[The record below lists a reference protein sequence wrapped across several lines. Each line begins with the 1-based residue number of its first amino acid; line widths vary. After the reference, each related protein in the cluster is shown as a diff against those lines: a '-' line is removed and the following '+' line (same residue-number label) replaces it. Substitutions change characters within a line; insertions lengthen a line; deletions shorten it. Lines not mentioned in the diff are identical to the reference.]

1 MTVGLVLAVW
11 RGCRTYAPARCHS
24 PSPPLPYPPYEHPTQ
39 RIFVVFLLKIIH
51 SPRAPRG
58 CNSGAPRLNTRS
70 PRLPTAAMQNTAEQ
84 LWVGEGQTLY
94 LSNEDLMFEWTT
106 GFATRSKNLDSLCLD
121 KIVRAH
127 RAALRLA
134 ARTTRLL
141 THYLFRMCS
150 QVYMMM
156 VQRSRNSL
164 LIGAFL
170 VSIFVPIFL
179 GWTTIGDG
187 CTLKQRHACENNQA
201 GCPDDCKADEAWI
214 DDAVILGICWGLA
227 LILVIVYICTMTT
240 TLVFG
245 TAPSAGMGTDGT
257 VHIHLTGPE
266 AQNDGDRIMK
276 QIHRR
281 RGAVMRGETH

>member
-1 MTVGLVLAVW
+1 MQIAPAGAASESRVSDGWEAATAVTVGLVLAVW

-24 PSPPLPYPPYEHPTQ
+24 PSPPLPYPPYEHPKQ

-127 RAALRLA
+127 RQRCALPPA
-134 ARTTRLL
+134 QHGCSRTTC
-141 THYLFRMCS
+141 F
-150 QVYMMM
+150 
-156 VQRSRNSL
+156 
-164 LIGAFL
+164 
-170 VSIFVPIFL
+170 
-179 GWTTIGDG
+179 
-187 CTLKQRHACENNQA
+187 ACA
-201 GCPDDCKADEAWI
+201 
-214 DDAVILGICWGLA
+214 
-227 LILVIVYICTMTT
+227 
-240 TLVFG
+240 
-245 TAPSAGMGTDGT
+245 
-257 VHIHLTGPE
+257 
-266 AQNDGDRIMK
+266 
-276 QIHRR
+276 RR
-281 RGAVMRGETH
+281 YT